1 MIELNMLWCFANEL
15 VGTFTIDE
23 GCDCVSFV
31 PHEIDGDWNMEVYSF
46 VRMPDEDI
54 CAMFNASIDPDF
66 HVCLDEFEPVL
77 RRIEKL
83 ILIGEMK

>member
-23 GCDCVSFV
+23 SCDCVSFI
-31 PHEIDGDWNMEVYSF
+31 PHEIDGDWSMKVYSF
-46 VRMPDEDI
+46 VRMSDEDI
-54 CAMFNASIDPDF
+54 LKMFNASIDSDY
-66 HVCLDEFEPVL
+66 HVELDEFEPVL